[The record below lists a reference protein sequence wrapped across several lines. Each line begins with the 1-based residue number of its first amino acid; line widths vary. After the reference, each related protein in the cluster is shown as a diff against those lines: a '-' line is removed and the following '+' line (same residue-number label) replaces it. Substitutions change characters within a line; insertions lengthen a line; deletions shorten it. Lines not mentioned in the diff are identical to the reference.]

1 LDLDEEKE
9 RWEKAGRNTGRGKSC
24 KKKGKKK
31 GSSSV
36 DLYHDFMDSK
46 IFGAC

>member
-1 LDLDEEKE
+1 MKRRKDGRRQGGIQAGGRVVKKE
-9 RWEKAGRNTGRGKSC
+9 
-24 KKKGKKK
+24 KK